1 LRFKLDEN
9 IGNAAAALLRDAGH
23 DVSTVRDQRLSGA
36 RDERVFE
43 VCASERRA
51 LVTLD
56 HDFGQVLRF
65 PPEHSAGIVILEL
78 APRIR
83 SRSVEERI
91 RELILLLKERELGPE
106 LWIIEP
112 GRARIHQRRE

>member
-43 VCASERRA
+43 VCEKKN
-51 LVTLD
+51 VK
-56 HDFGQVLRF
+56 GV
-65 PPEHSAGIVILEL
+65 
-78 APRIR
+78 
-83 SRSVEERI
+83 
-91 RELILLLKERELGPE
+91 
-106 LWIIEP
+106 
-112 GRARIHQRRE
+112 